1 MEVMSPPAAG
11 SAPPAP
17 RPDAAA
23 AIPPAELLPA
33 YRATAAERQALGLPP
48 LPLSAPQTQAL
59 TELLAAP
66 PTGGG
71 CSYWSCSAWFRESI
85 RPNMCNKDSL
95 SVT

>member
-17 RPDAAA
+17 RPDAA
-23 AIPPAELLPA
+23 
-33 YRATAAERQALGLPP
+33 ERQALGVPP
-48 LPLSAPQTQAL
+48 LPLSAPQAQAL

-85 RPNMCNKDSL
+85 RPNMCNEDSL